1 MKKIALAVA
10 VLISSTG
17 AFAGCTKADLVG
29 TWAGYS
35 LGGMDGG
42 GAKYCNF
49 TVLKDGSLKVGSSCD
64 PLMQMGSLVS
74 SEAITGKLTIDAEC
88 RVKGPISQISDNI
101 PNGVSLNE
109 IDAYLS
115 KGKDSMTGTKS
126 SIGNSGVGMG
136 KPLFV
141 ATKTK

>member
-17 AFAGCTKADLVG
+17 AFAGCTKTDLVG

-35 LGGMDGG
+35 LGGLGG
-42 GAKYCNF
+42 DGAKYCNF
-49 TVLKDGSLKVGSSCD
+49 TVLKDGSLKIGSSCD
-64 PLMQMGSLVS
+64 PAMTMSLVS
-74 SEAITGKLTIDAEC
+74 FEPITGKLTIDTEC
-88 RVKGPISQISDNI
+88 HVKGPISQTTDSYKEGFFIQ
-101 PNGVSLNE
+101 E

-126 SIGNSGVGMG
+126 SIPAMMG
-136 KPLFV
+136 KNLFV

>member
-35 LGGMDGG
+35 LEGMGG

-49 TVLKDGSLKVGSSCD
+49 TVLKDGSLKTGSSCD
-64 PLMQMGSLVS
+64 PAIQTGSLVS

-88 RVKGPISQISDNI
+88 HVKGPISQTTDSYKEGFFIQ
-101 PNGVSLNE
+101 E

-126 SIGNSGVGMG
+126 TIPAMMG
-136 KPLFV
+136 KGLFV